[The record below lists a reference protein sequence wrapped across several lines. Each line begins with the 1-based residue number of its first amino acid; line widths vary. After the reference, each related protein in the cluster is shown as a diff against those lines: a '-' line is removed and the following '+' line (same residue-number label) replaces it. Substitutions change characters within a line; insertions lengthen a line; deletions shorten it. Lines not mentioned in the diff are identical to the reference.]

1 VNNVPS
7 PVPSRRRGFSLIE
20 VTLAIGILGLAILSL
35 VGILSATFSQVSEIM
50 ETNRALSGVTR
61 LIGALDN
68 PRTIVHIGAGDT
80 ASTNTKFLHQ
90 GISTIDPVPGGAPN
104 FDLTYRLL
112 STATT
117 PANAVWLYVYDRRS
131 VGLDRASRVG
141 GGLETFDITSNPSS
155 MEVAFVPDRN
165 FTFDM
170 GSQRNVIGA
179 PMRVRLTLSR
189 LLVGQR
195 AVVDITTSEPS
206 AARYAAGGALP
217 ADPKDYALAYLPV
230 VAEFFPHDYT
240 LPTGPGG
247 FTTSEQ
253 TPLLIQ
259 NIVINR

>member
-141 GGLETFDITSNPSS
+141 GGLETFDIPRTLPRWRSPSS
-155 MEVAFVPDRN
+155 RI
-165 FTFDM
+165 
-170 GSQRNVIGA
+170 VISPSTWA
-179 PMRVRLTLSR
+179 
-189 LLVGQR
+189 
-195 AVVDITTSEPS
+195 PS
-206 AARYAAGGALP
+206 A
-217 ADPKDYALAYLPV
+217 
-230 VAEFFPHDYT
+230 
-240 LPTGPGG
+240 
-247 FTTSEQ
+247 TSSV
-253 TPLLIQ
+253 P
-259 NIVINR
+259 RCACA